1 MKGSRDVIIKP
12 VISEK
17 SYSLVEQNRYT
28 FIVHPKSKKIEIKK
42 AIEEI
47 FNVKVIS
54 VNTTKIAPKLRRLG
68 ASMGYK
74 SGYKK
79 AIVTLKQGDSIP
91 IFESK

>member
-28 FIVHPKSKKIEIKK
+28 FVVHPKSRKTEIKK

-54 VNTTKIAPKLRRLG
+54 VNTIKIAPKLRRLG
-68 ASMGYK
+68 TSMGYK